1 MPGLYKRWLGTVAVD
16 PTRGEELGF
25 FLSHQADVA
34 SPQFTMDKTNSVPCL
49 ALYVKH
55 GADSD
60 KPALFSISE
69 KKAINNNIPG

>member
-1 MPGLYKRWLGTVAVD
+1 
-16 PTRGEELGF
+16 
-25 FLSHQADVA
+25 
-34 SPQFTMDKTNSVPCL
+34 MDKTNSVPCL